1 MLSIIVAKA
10 KNNVIGKD
18 NKLIWHL
25 PEDLKNFKNLT
36 TGHTI
41 IMGRKT
47 FESLG
52 RVLPNR
58 KHIVFT
64 RNKDFK
70 IDDEN
75 VEVIHE
81 VEDIKDIIEKEE
93 EAFVIGGEKIYKLL
107 LPYTKKMY
115 ITNINEDRKDNIKKK
130 GQISNAIKFIN
141 EIDEKYDTA
150 QTQWDAVTQAM
161 NEDDKTKLM
170 EVMKVAVV
178 DGSTSNIKTNVYKH
192 LRDSGEQEVTIGN
205 IDQIV
210 EDIARDTG
218 MRDHVTDAQFDEIKD
233 RVRTIHNYAERSYVE
248 QVKNVADEIHRNFIE
263 VKFDGD
269 PAIDVVNTMDE
280 IEGINQKAKKEAKR
294 KVTDVERLITDLR
307 VRE

>member
-70 IDDEN
+70 IDDKN
-75 VEVIHE
+75 VEVIHK
-81 VEDIKDIIEKEE
+81 VEDIIDIIEEKD

-115 ITNINEDRKDNIKKK
+115 ITNINE
-130 GQISNAIKFIN
+130 
-141 EIDEKYDTA
+141 E
-150 QTQWDAVTQAM
+150 
-161 NEDDKTKLM
+161 
-170 EVMKVAVV
+170 
-178 DGSTSNIKTNVYKH
+178 
-192 LRDSGEQEVTIGN
+192 
-205 IDQIV
+205 
-210 EDIARDTG
+210 
-218 MRDHVTDAQFDEIKD
+218 
-233 RVRTIHNYAERSYVE
+233 
-248 QVKNVADEIHRNFIE
+248 
-263 VKFDGD
+263 FDGD
-269 PAIDVVNTMDE
+269 TFFPEIDLSDWTE
-280 IEGINQKAKKEAKR
+280 IKKEKGIRNEKNNLDYEFIVYER
-294 KVTDVERLITDLR
+294 KN
-307 VRE
+307 